1 MSRRIRTIKARSATK
16 TKHDVWGSYVVLIDR
31 PLQVVARIKQL
42 IRDAEKV
49 SEKEVEDIEEVR
61 D

>member
-1 MSRRIRTIKARSATK
+1 MPKRIRTIKARSATK

-31 PLQVVARIKQL
+31 PPQVVARVKQL
-42 IRDAEKV
+42 IRNAEKV
-49 SEKEVEDIEEVR
+49 AENEVEDTEEVR

>member
-1 MSRRIRTIKARSATK
+1 MLRRIRTIKAKNKAK

-31 PLQVVARIKQL
+31 PPQVVAMVKQL
-42 IRDAEKV
+42 IRGAEKV
-49 SEKEVEDIEEVR
+49 AENEVEDIEEVR